1 MRIRIY
7 RQEINRI
14 LGGKYGS
21 LHREFLGMDISGRRI
36 DPIDRNVFY
45 VSYKDPVGWNMFQS
59 DAPALCDFR
68 KGFIYCYHDQGLPLT
83 EPRLVHEF
91 VHRAARFQL
100 SIGVWSSGVLV
111 NEAWSRVN
119 EALTEYLTSLICG
132 EQYDRLKNPENRYLI
147 YLPVVREVEKEMG
160 RDALVR
166 AYMDHDV
173 RKLEPFIT
181 LAGNSGK
188 FRFK

>member
-1 MRIRIY
+1 
-7 RQEINRI
+7 
-14 LGGKYGS
+14 
-21 LHREFLGMDISGRRI
+21 MDISGRGV
-36 DPIDRNVFY
+36 DPIYRNVFY
-45 VSYKDPVGWNMFQS
+45 VSYTDPTGWEMFRY
-59 DAPALCDFR
+59 DAPAMCDFR
-68 KGFIYCYHDQGLPLT
+68 DGKIYCYHDPALPLT

-91 VHRAARFQL
+91 IHRAARFRR

-132 EQYDRLKNPENRYLI
+132 EQYDKLKNPENRYLI

>member
-1 MRIRIY
+1 MRIRIH

-132 EQYDRLKNPENRYLI
+132 EQYDKLKNPENRYLI
-147 YLPVVREVEKEMG
+147 YLPVVKEMG